1 MNLGTVF
8 YTVRNFV
15 KLKIGWTYSSN
26 GETRSE
32 YRITE
37 FYGVLSESDHLEN
50 RGGGGKIVL
59 R

>member
-26 GETRSE
+26 GATRSE
-32 YRITE
+32 CRIFMGFSLKVTTW
-37 FYGVLSESDHLEN
+37 
-50 RGGGGKIVL
+50 KIEEAAE